1 MPDRARKASSEQ
13 SYNKVKRKM
22 KLRIKKNP
30 LARVAFRIFVL
41 CLCLLAS
48 TAHATAQEVVYERVT
63 NASQLVA
70 GEKYIFVDVK
80 YKTVMGYY
88 HTTRST
94 NNRIAVKLN
103 DSNFDGDSIV
113 KNITIAKTSSDKTNV
128 YEFVLYQNKGETKW
142 GFFDSLNEQ
151 FLCPRST
158 DDTGIKLIPMLN
170 DTESPVPLA
179 AKATITFTESIT
191 GKTIIKFNKNG
202 GNTTKLV
209 LNTRYDGT
217 YFGCYND
224 KKPLVALFR
233 KRTGTLSVSQYGYTT
248 YTSQEYSYSMP
259 EGCQGFVV
267 TKENDGIKLTEKY
280 KSGDAVPAKT
290 PLLIKA
296 EPGTYPIYQTV
307 RKAVAPTEGENLL
320 RGKFDADGN
329 ITYGLENRENYY
341 YYKLTTKNKA
351 NFGFYFGAADGGP
364 FKMSNSSRAYLVL
377 PREQSSSVKSLVLDD
392 AMLETAVSL
401 PTESKPTDKRTYDL
415 SGRLCQGKLMPGIYI
430 QNGRKIVVR

>member
-1 MPDRARKASSEQ
+1 M
-13 SYNKVKRKM
+13 N
-22 KLRIKKNP
+22 LRIKKNP
-30 LARVAFRIFVL
+30 LARVAFRIFAL

-80 YKTVMGYY
+80 NKTAMGYY
-88 HTTRST
+88 HTTNST

-103 DSNFDGDSIV
+103 DSNFDGASIV
-113 KNITIAKTSSDKTNV
+113 KNITIAETSSDHTNV
-128 YEFVLYQNKGETKW
+128 YEFVLYQNKNNSTW
-142 GFFDSLNEQ
+142 GFFDSVNKQ

-158 DDTGIKLIPMLN
+158 DDTGIKLIPMQN
-170 DTESPVPLA
+170 DKESPVPNA
-179 AKATITFTESIT
+179 AKATITFTESVI

-202 GNTTKLV
+202 KNTTKLV
-209 LNTRYDGT
+209 LNTTYDGT

-224 KKPLVALFR
+224 IKPKVALFR
-233 KRTGTLSVSQYGYTT
+233 KRTGKLSVSQYGYTT
-248 YTSQEYSYSMP
+248 YTSQKYNYIMP
-259 EGCQGFVV
+259 KGCQGFVV

-296 EPGTYPIYQTV
+296 APGAYSIYQTV
-307 RKAVAPTEGENLL
+307 REAVTHTEGENLL
-320 RGKFDADGN
+320 RGDFDAEGN
-329 ITYGLENRENYY
+329 ITYGSKNKENYYY
-341 YYKLTTKNKA
+341 YYKLTTKDKA
-351 NFGFYFGAADGGP
+351 NFGFYFGEENGGP
-364 FKMSNSSRAYLVL
+364 FKMSNTSRAYLVL

-392 AMLETAVSL
+392 AILETAVSL

-415 SGRLCQGKLMPGIYI
+415 SGRLCQGKLVPGIYI

>member
-1 MPDRARKASSEQ
+1 M
-13 SYNKVKRKM
+13 
-22 KLRIKKNP
+22 
-30 LARVAFRIFVL
+30 
-41 CLCLLAS
+41 
-48 TAHATAQEVVYERVT
+48 
-63 NASQLVA
+63 
-70 GEKYIFVDVK
+70 YIFVDVK
-80 YKTVMGYY
+80 NKTAMGYY

-94 NNRIAVKLN
+94 SNRIAVKLN

-128 YEFVLYQNKGETKW
+128 YEFVLYQNKGETKC

-179 AKATITFTESIT
+179 AKATITFTESVT

-202 GNTTKLV
+202 DNKTKLV
-209 LNTRYDGT
+209 LNTTYDGT

-224 KKPLVALFR
+224 KKPKVALFR
-233 KRTGTLSVSQYGYTT
+233 KRTGKLSVSQYGYTT
-248 YTSQEYSYSMP
+248 YTSQKYSYCMP

-280 KSGDAVPAKT
+280 KPGDAVPAKT

-296 EPGTYPIYQTV
+296 APGTYPIYQTV
-307 RKAVAPTEGENLL
+307 YKGTAPAEGENLL
-320 RGKFDADGN
+320 RGEFDAKGN
-329 ITYGLENRENYY
+329 ITYGLKNKENYYY
-341 YYKLTTKNKA
+341 YYKLTTQNKA
-351 NFGFYFGAADGGP
+351 NFGFYFGAEGGGP
-364 FKMSNSSRAYLVL
+364 FKMSNTSRAYLVL

-392 AMLETAVSL
+392 AILETAVSL
-401 PTESKPTDKRTYDL
+401 PTESKPTDGHTYDL
-415 SGRLCQGKLMPGIYI
+415 SGRLCQGKLVPGIYI